1 MQNRTPNPPTP
12 PANGHGGRISERVA
26 AARAATEAVRRA
38 AQPLSPGAVA
48 AEGPAFITAK
58 PTSQGTRTTL
68 NIRTVQQG
76 ALTWIDMQRPGQ
88 AEIEWL
94 QAHYPGFHPLHFDD
108 ITSRIQ
114 RPKLDERDDY
124 LFLVLHFPVYNK
136 ITRLTTA
143 SEVDIFAGPGYVITV
158 HSGHLRPLL
167 RLFDQARDDP
177 DVRATVMG
185 RGAGFLLYTIIDK
198 LVDYCFPILN
208 KIDQNI
214 EQVEDV
220 IFSENAR
227 ETVQEISLIRRD
239 IIAFRRVIKPQISV
253 IASLDRRAQAL
264 LPLLGE
270 DLSEYFGDLNDHL
283 AKIWDTLEDYK
294 DVIEGLSDTY
304 NSLTS
309 TRINDVIKV
318 LTILSVILLPLTL
331 VSGIYGMNFQVLPGA
346 EHPYG
351 FWITLGI
358 MALIVLLML
367 AYFKFRRWI

>member
-1 MQNRTPNPPTP
+1 MQNRTPNPATP
-12 PANGHGGRISERVA
+12 PTNGQGGSPDARVA
-26 AARAATEAVRRA
+26 AARAATDAVRRA
-38 AQPLSPGAVA
+38 AQPLQPGAVSA
-48 AEGPAFITAK
+48 DGPAYVTAK
-58 PTSQGTRTTL
+58 PATQGRRESL
-68 NIRTVQQG
+68 NIRTVQHST
-76 ALTWIDMQRPGQ
+76 LTWFDVQRPGQ

-124 LFLVLHFPVYNK
+124 IFLVLHFPVYNK

-143 SEVDIFAGPGYVITV
+143 SEVDIFAGPGYLITV

-167 RLFDQARDDP
+167 RLFNQTRDDAEQ
-177 DVRATVMG
+177 RAAVLG
-185 RGAGFLLYTIIDK
+185 RGSGYLLYMMIDK

-214 EQVEDV
+214 EQVEDA

-227 ETVQEISLIRRD
+227 QTVQEISLIRRD

-253 IASLDRRAQAL
+253 IAGLDRRAQAL
-264 LPLLGE
+264 IPLLGE

-331 VSGIYGMNFQVLPGA
+331 VSGIYGMNFAILPGS

-351 FWITLGI
+351 FWITLAI
-358 MALIVLLML
+358 MGLIVLAML
-367 AYFKFRRWI
+367 AYFKFRHWI